1 MSEATLR
8 KPSVVTLKVEPSNA
22 SFPDA
27 LATKSDTNET
37 LHQKNSDAW
46 PLIDEWH
53 TS

>member
-1 MSEATLR
+1 MPEATLHE
-8 KPSVVTLKVEPSNA
+8 PLVVTLKVEPSNA

-37 LHQKNSDAW
+37 LHQKNSEAW
-46 PLIDEWH
+46 LFIDEWR